1 MKAAGVTKLLIDLT
15 NNRGGFV
22 CLGQFLHQY
31 FAGSDFGYPCV
42 LQNYLR
48 DDIMLTRGY
57 SGFEGTLRANTFA
70 KEILA
75 AQIARG
81 EGAQYFPSN
90 GFACERPSA

>member
-1 MKAAGVTKLLIDLT
+1 
-15 NNRGGFV
+15 
-22 CLGQFLHQY
+22 
-31 FAGSDFGYPCV
+31 
-42 LQNYLR
+42 
-48 DDIMLTRGY
+48 MLMRGY

-90 GFACERPSA
+90 GFACEHP